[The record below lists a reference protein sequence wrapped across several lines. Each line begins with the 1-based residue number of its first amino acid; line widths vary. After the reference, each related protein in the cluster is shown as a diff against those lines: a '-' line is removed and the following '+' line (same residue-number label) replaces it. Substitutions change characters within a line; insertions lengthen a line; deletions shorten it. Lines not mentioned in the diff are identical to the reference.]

1 MNKLTKN
8 YIYNSIYQ
16 LMIVIIPLITTPY
29 LTRTLG
35 KTLLGIDSYV
45 LSIVQLTNT
54 IGSLGTN
61 LYANREIAYV
71 RDNSKKMAETFVE
84 IFLIRLLLC
93 VISSAIYLVIG
104 LNSEYRIIFCIQC
117 LTVISGF
124 LDISWLFI
132 GIEEMRPVVIRNV
145 CVKLSVTGCIFL
157 FVRSEDDFYKYII
170 IYALGQILGTL
181 LMYLQ
186 FNNIINFKECKKI
199 ELKKHFVPILLLFFP
214 QAATSLYAI
223 FDKTMLGLLATDI
236 SCVSL
241 YDKAQTIVKTPLLF
255 ASALSAVLMP
265 RMANE
270 FALNHLNN
278 VKEYVKNACNFMI
291 LFFMPIAVGVYVI
304 SNNFIPWYLGT
315 EYSDSILLV
324 KILSPIILAVSLT
337 NVSGAQFL
345 VASKKTKYLTVSY
358 ISGAVLNVVGNYYI
372 IPVMNEV
379 GAAITTLLAEW
390 LVFLIQFW
398 AVHKI
403 LGNLGLKKTVLK
415 RCLATILMFMVTQY
429 IGNSSCSIFIVVIQI
444 IVGVFLYFGLLFV
457 LKDEYIK
464 DSIVLLKTKIKNK

>member
-8 YIYNSIYQ
+8 YIYNSVYQ

-54 IGSLGTN
+54 IGTLGTN
-61 LYANREIAYV
+61 VYANREIAYV
-71 RDNSKKMAETFVE
+71 RDDRQKLSKTFVE

-93 VISSAIYLVIG
+93 VFSSIIYLFIG
-104 LNSEYRIIFCIQC
+104 FNSQYRLVFSIQC
-117 LTVISGF
+117 LSVISGF

-145 CVKLSVTGCIFL
+145 CVKLAVTGCIFL
-157 FVRSEDDFYKYII
+157 FVKSEDDFYKYII
-170 IYALGQILGTL
+170 IYSLGQVLGTL

-186 FNNIINFKECKKI
+186 FHNIIELEKCEKI
-199 ELKKHFVPILLLFFP
+199 ELKKHFIPIFLLFLP
-214 QAATSLYAI
+214 QAATSMYGI
-223 FDKTMLGLLATDI
+223 FDKTMLGILSTDI

-270 FALNHLNN
+270 FAMNHIDS
-278 VKEYVKNACNFMI
+278 VKVLVKNACNYM
-291 LFFMPIAVGVYVI
+291 LLLFMPISVGMYVI
-304 SNNFIPWYLGT
+304 SNNFVPWYLGM
-315 EYSDSILLV
+315 EYFESIPVV
-324 KILSPIILAVSLT
+324 KVLSSIIMAIALT

-345 VASKKTKYLTVSY
+345 VASNNTKYLTISY
-358 ISGAVLNVVGNYYI
+358 VTGAILNVIGNYYI

-379 GAAITTLLAEW
+379 GAAFTTLLAEW
-390 LVFLIQFW
+390 IVFLIQFW

-403 LGNLGLKKTVLK
+403 LGNLGLKNIIFK
-415 RCLATILMFMVTQY
+415 RCIATCIMFIATLY
-429 IGNSSCSIFIVVIQI
+429 IGNISCSIYIVFIQI
-444 IVGVFLYFGLLFV
+444 IVGALLYFGILVF
-457 LKDEYIK
+457 LKDECIA
-464 DSIVLLKTKIKNK
+464 DGLILIKTKIKR